1 MNKIVVAIFNNEM
14 GAAQALR
21 TLAELHFD
29 GQISVFGTTVF
40 GKNSDGSISV
50 KQMDSDHGLVTV
62 GSALVGG
69 LIGAF
74 AGPAGVLA
82 GMALGGL
89 GGSLVDLEDAGIDA
103 RFADE
108 VSAAL
113 APGKVAL
120 LADIQ
125 EEWTAP
131 VDEAITAAGGIIF
144 RRNKADIT
152 DEQWLRD
159 VTAFEAELEA
169 LEAESK
175 TAAAEDKAKLQQH
188 IDAVKKKIAD
198 TQSAWSQKLDKAK
211 EDVEA
216 KVKALQAQVKTAND
230 ARKDKINARIE
241 SLKADLN
248 QRREKLQK
256 SAELAKEALRR

>member
-62 GSALVGG
+62 SSALVGG

-89 GGSLVDLEDAGIDA
+89 GGSLVDLEDAGINA

-144 RRNKADIT
+144 RRNKADI